1 MDTEIR
7 AYLACLVDE
16 QNALKA
22 SSRDIASLRKS
33 LRALTNL
40 RHVHLDGFPYGAG
53 DDAWTTAWG
62 AKSLTRRIGLR
73 DEWAVRAF
81 VVDDYSNWRNI
92 GEIIAGQGLMYGHY
106 DRTLK
111 ALSGIADKDWT
122 PEITLS
128 SNQMWGEKAP
138 IDLASPDWQAARK
151 RVRVLNLATTSLRGR
166 FFGGRPILEV
176 FDQDWLKSFVNDCS
190 DLESLTIGTDDN
202 AGWLLRNF
210 QFPKLRHLT
219 IKEDTF
225 LCQYLASFLK
235 IHSGTL
241 ESITFKKVCFVL
253 PPPPNALWLSYIY
266 TEKPEDMLEDGEDVP
281 RNPSWF
287 SIFEI
292 MLAMPQLQSVQLARL
307 TQENGQDFQFPA
319 GVEST
324 TTGTTMLEGGA
335 VRSFAATGDAI
346 AQQLG
351 CAITQKLTNVC
362 YGYILNVWFPSSGEA
377 SASSEDGPEDD
388 SDVNSEDG
396 YGYGSWDSSD
406 EEDFSGKSEDEF
418 TDEVFLED
426 DFIEDDFVVPAPR
439 SKSAK

>member
-1 MDTEIR
+1 
-7 AYLACLVDE
+7 
-16 QNALKA
+16 
-22 SSRDIASLRKS
+22 
-33 LRALTNL
+33 
-40 RHVHLDGFPYGAG
+40 
-53 DDAWTTAWG
+53 
-62 AKSLTRRIGLR
+62 
-73 DEWAVRAF
+73 
-81 VVDDYSNWRNI
+81 
-92 GEIIAGQGLMYGHY
+92 
-106 DRTLK
+106 
-111 ALSGIADKDWT
+111 
-122 PEITLS
+122 
-128 SNQMWGEKAP
+128 
-138 IDLASPDWQAARK
+138 
-151 RVRVLNLATTSLRGR
+151 
-166 FFGGRPILEV
+166 
-176 FDQDWLKSFVNDCS
+176 
-190 DLESLTIGTDDN
+190 
-202 AGWLLRNF
+202 
-210 QFPKLRHLT
+210 
-219 IKEDTF
+219 
-225 LCQYLASFLK
+225 
-235 IHSGTL
+235 
-241 ESITFKKVCFVL
+241 
-253 PPPPNALWLSYIY
+253 
-266 TEKPEDMLEDGEDVP
+266 MLEDGEDVP